1 MYGRNKNVGMIPDL
15 LAKLIDEKQMSL
27 AQLEKVSGISQHT
40 FKRCVN
46 RENGLQYGT
55 AIKLNQ
61 FFETTLFSPYQI
73 KPNGELTYIEQSWR
87 INKAANKFSV
97 GTVVKNL
104 FNKKLETITK
114 VRFNKQIQ
122 EWEYLL
128 AGENQYIEEQFIK
141 SLDKQPMFMPPHKI
155 KPKEEPKVEK
165 VEIKLEPDKET
176 KERIANDP
184 IRSVIKECEEPK
196 TELIKKI
203 KEIENTMPAN
213 IAPKDNKEELKHIIL
228 TVVERLLCLL

>member
-1 MYGRNKNVGMIPDL
+1 MYGRNKKVDILPDL
-15 LAKLIDEKQMSL
+15 LAKLVDEKMQQGYSITS
-27 AQLEKVSGISQHT
+27 LEKASGISQHT
-40 FKRCVN
+40 FRRCIN
-46 RENGLQYGT
+46 KENGLQYGT

-73 KPNGELTYIEQSWR
+73 KPNGEPTYIEQNWR
-87 INKAANKFSV
+87 INKSANKFDV

-114 VRFNKQIQ
+114 VRFNKNLQ

-141 SLDKQPMFMPPHKI
+141 SLDKQPTFMPPHKLKLEKQPTVI
-155 KPKEEPKVEK
+155 PTEKTKTVDIAETPKPAEPKETPKAEEPKV
-165 VEIKLEPDKET
+165 V
-176 KERIANDP
+176 
-184 IRSVIKECEEPK
+184 
-196 TELIKKI
+196 LIQKI

-213 IAPKDNKEELKHIIL
+213 IAPKDNKEELKSIIL
-228 TVVERLLCLL
+228 SVVEKLLCLL